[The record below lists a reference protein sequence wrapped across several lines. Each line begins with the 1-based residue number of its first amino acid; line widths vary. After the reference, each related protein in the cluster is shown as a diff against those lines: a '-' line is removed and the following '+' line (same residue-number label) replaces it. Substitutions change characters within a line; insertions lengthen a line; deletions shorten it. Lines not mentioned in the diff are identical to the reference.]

1 MRVCIFGTFD
11 PGRQPRVTTI
21 EDGLRS
27 AGVDTVRCNAPWNAP
42 TDVRVAALR
51 RPHLLVGLAVRL
63 VVAWLR
69 LVVGRRRVGRV
80 DVVVVGYLGILDV
93 HLARFLWP
101 RAVVVLDHMAPAAGI
116 IADRHTS
123 LGPWSRIAGWLD
135 RAATRRSDI
144 VIVDTEEH
152 VERRDRGWVVVP
164 VGAAWSWFQAR
175 ATPQRSSDRPLRVVF
190 FGLFTPL
197 QGART
202 IAEALRDVLDDSLGI
217 KVTMIGH
224 GQDLAACL
232 DILGDRR
239 DIAWRHWVEAEQ
251 LPALVASHD
260 VCLGIFGDTPK
271 ALRVVPNKVFQGAA
285 AGCALVTSDTPPQRR
300 TLGEAALFVP
310 PGDAP
315 ALADAVRQLE
325 YDRAL
330 LSEMRRRAGEVADSD
345 FRAET
350 IVAPLLGRLGQ
361 AVDDR

>member
-21 EDGLRS
+21 EEGLRS

-51 RPHLLVGLAVRL
+51 RPHLLVGLAAKL
-63 VVAWLR
+63 TVAWLR
-69 LVVGRRRVGRV
+69 LVFGRRRVGRV
-80 DVVVVGYLGILDV
+80 DVVVVGYLGLFDV
-93 HLARFLWP
+93 HLARILWP
-101 RAVVVLDHMAPAAGI
+101 RAIVVLDHMAPAAGI

-123 LGPWSRIAGWLD
+123 LGPWSRIAAWLD
-135 RAATRRSDI
+135 RAATRRSDL

-152 VERRDRGWVVVP
+152 LEPRDRGWVVVP
-164 VGAAWSWFQAR
+164 VGAPWPWFQAR
-175 ATPQRSSDRPLRVVF
+175 AAPLRASDQPLRVVF

-202 IAEALRDVLDDSLGI
+202 IAAALRDVLDGSRRI
-217 KVTMIGH
+217 TVTMIGH
-224 GQDLAACL
+224 GQDLAACR
-232 DILGDRR
+232 DILGDR
-239 DIAWRHWVEAEQ
+239 DDVVWTHWVEAEQ

-260 VCLGIFGDTPK
+260 VCLGIFGETPK

-300 TLGEAALFVP
+300 ALGEAALFVP
-310 PGDAP
+310 PGDAR
-315 ALADAVRQLE
+315 ALADALRQLE
-325 YDRAL
+325 SDRAL
-330 LSEMRRRAGEVADSD
+330 SSEMRRRAGDVADRD

-350 IVAPLLGRLGQ
+350 IVAPLLGRLRQ